1 MKFEVKFQKQAHFEI
16 LSSIFRT
23 FHFDGSR
30 INNYIKLTNENL
42 THIYIINNKINLKNA
57 IENKVGKIYNKII

>member
-16 LSSIFRT
+16 LASIFRT
-23 FHFDGSR
+23 FYFDGSR

-57 IENKVGKIYNKII
+57 IENKVGKKL